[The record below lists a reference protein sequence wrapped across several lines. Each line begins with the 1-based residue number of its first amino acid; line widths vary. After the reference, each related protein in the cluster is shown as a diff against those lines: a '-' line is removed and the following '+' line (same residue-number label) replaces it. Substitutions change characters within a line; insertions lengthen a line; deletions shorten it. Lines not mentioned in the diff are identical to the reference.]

1 MMIMCSLE
9 ICIRLY
15 KANQRVQDPDLDNL
29 SNPHE
34 VKHWMDPKLI
44 PFGWGFFNE
53 QEEKLSVDS
62 RLVLDGDIVAVRTNM
77 ESSRGEEV
85 RMKYPCNDI

>member
-1 MMIMCSLE
+1 M
-9 ICIRLY
+9 RLY

-44 PFGWGFFNE
+44 PFAWGFYNE
-53 QEEKLSVDS
+53 QQQEEKLSVES
-62 RLVLDGDIVAVRTNM
+62 SLVLAGGTLAVRTKM
-77 ESSRGEEV
+77 GGGGGV
-85 RMKYPCNDI
+85 RRKYPCNHI

>member
-9 ICIRLY
+9 IWMRLY

-53 QEEKLSVDS
+53 QEEKLSVES
-62 RLVLDGDIVAVRTNM
+62 RLVLAGDIVAVRTNM
-77 ESSRGEEV
+77 ESGRGGEV
-85 RMKYPCNDI
+85 RRKYPCNDI

>member
-1 MMIMCSLE
+1 M
-9 ICIRLY
+9 RLY
-15 KANQRVQDPDLDNL
+15 KANLRVQDPDLDNL

-44 PFGWGFFNE
+44 PFGWGGFFNE

-77 ESSRGEEV
+77 ESSRGGEV

>member
-1 MMIMCSLE
+1 M
-9 ICIRLY
+9 RLY

-53 QEEKLSVDS
+53 QEEKLSVES
-62 RLVLDGDIVAVRTNM
+62 RLVLAGDIVAVRTNM
-77 ESSRGEEV
+77 ESGRGGGV
-85 RMKYPCNDI
+85 RRKYPCNDS